1 MYSMRTCPL
10 VNKQN
15 QVPMGAFWECKE
27 PSCRF
32 QVEGV
37 CALLAAYI
45 ESKENR
51 RILKCDCRK
60 TSALDSAPHKKADG
74 DGCLFAADLTIS
86 SQA

>member
-27 PSCRF
+27 LSCRF
-32 QVEGV
+32 QIEGV
-37 CALLAAYI
+37 CAILAAYI

-51 RILKCDCRK
+51 RILNAIAEKIGLR
-60 TSALDSAPHKKADG
+60 
-74 DGCLFAADLTIS
+74 
-86 SQA
+86 